1 MKILLARDV
10 LEARRADLDAAA
22 PGTEWI
28 VIEPDASITGD
39 PEGCEVVFFSIGI
52 ERGDP
57 RIMRIF
63 ERRSDPSLS
72 WVQGPGAGV
81 EHPVWGSLLDG
92 GVRLTNASGIHA
104 EPIAQYVVGW
114 ILSWSQGLPGQVI
127 RSSHHEWTRVVADD
141 LTGQSVGIIG
151 FGGIGAATARITKA
165 IGMTVLASRRTPGPA
180 VNVDEMFT
188 PDRLPDLLSASDYV
202 VVSVPVTDATR
213 GMIDHA
219 AFAAMGSN
227 AVLIN
232 VARGAIVDEKALSE
246 ALTDR
251 RIRGA
256 TLDVVAKEPLP
267 RESPLWDLPNCIIT
281 PHQSG
286 YSPLGFERLNDLFI
300 ANLDRYV
307 RGEPL
312 LNEVTDTNV

>member
-10 LEARRADLDAAA
+10 LEARRTDLDAAA
-22 PGTEWI
+22 PGAEWV

-39 PEGCEVVFFSIGI
+39 PEGCEIVFFSIGI

-57 RIMRIF
+57 RIKRIF
-63 ERRSDPSLS
+63 QRWSDPSLS

-81 EHPVWGSLLDG
+81 EHPIWGALLDNG
-92 GVRLTNASGIHA
+92 TRLTNASGIHA

-114 ILSWSQGLPGQVI
+114 ILSWSQGLPGQVT
-127 RSSHHEWTRVVADD
+127 RSNHHEWTRVVADD
-141 LTGQSVGIIG
+141 LTCRTVGIIG
-151 FGGIGAATARITKA
+151 FGGIGAATARIAKA
-165 IGMTVLASRRTPGPA
+165 IGMTVVASRRTPGPA
-180 VNVDEMFT
+180 DNVDEMIT
-188 PDRLPDLLSASDYV
+188 PDRLPDLLAASDYV
-202 VVSVPVTDATR
+202 VVSVPVTAATR

-219 AFAAMGSN
+219 AFAAMGPDT
-227 AVLIN
+227 VLIN
-232 VARGAIVDEKALSE
+232 VARGAIVDEE
-246 ALTDR
+246 ALLEALDNR

-256 TLDVVAKEPLP
+256 TLDVVAEEPLP
-267 RESPLWDLPNCIIT
+267 RESPLWNLPNCIIT

-300 ANLDRYV
+300 ENLDRYV

-312 LNEVTDTNV
+312 LNEVTDTSS